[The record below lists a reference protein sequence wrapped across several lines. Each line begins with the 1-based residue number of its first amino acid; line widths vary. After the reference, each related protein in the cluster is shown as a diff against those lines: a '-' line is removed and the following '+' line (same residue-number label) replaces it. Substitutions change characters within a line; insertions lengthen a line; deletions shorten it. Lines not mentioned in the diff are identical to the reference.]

1 LRRATKYGC
10 QDKPADAQCRW
21 SRQVV
26 HLVLFARSFAATGS
40 NTLARRWGLGSEYFK
55 EFGTMGVDLRTS
67 YLGLEL
73 KNPMVVAACPLTG
86 SLDSLRRL
94 ETSGAAA
101 AVLPSLFAEQIEHDE
116 SQAAGLY
123 EYQTESF
130 AESTT
135 YFPEYSEWHPGPEPY
150 LRHVAECKQQ
160 LSIPVI
166 GSLNG
171 SSPGTWTRYARR
183 IEEAGADALE
193 LNVYFVPTCRDES
206 SETIEQRYVE
216 LVQSVAEAIAIPLA
230 VKIGPYFSS
239 LPNLAGR
246 LVAAGAN
253 GLVLFNRYLDPDLDT
268 ETMQVVP
275 QLVLSDRHELRLS
288 LRWIATLRDRWNVSL
303 AATSGIHFSED
314 VVKALLVGADVAM
327 VAAALM
333 RYGPTWLETILTEV
347 TTWLENKEYASI
359 SQLKGS
365 MSLEKCEDP
374 GAYHRGNYMKALTSY
389 SSNMI

>member
-1 LRRATKYGC
+1 
-10 QDKPADAQCRW
+10 
-21 SRQVV
+21 
-26 HLVLFARSFAATGS
+26 
-40 NTLARRWGLGSEYFK
+40 
-55 EFGTMGVDLRTS
+55 MGVDLRML

-73 KNPMVVAACPLTG
+73 KNPMVVSACPLTG
-86 SLDSLRRL
+86 SLDSLLRL
-94 ETSGAAA
+94 EQNGAAA

-123 EYQTESF
+123 EYQSDSF
-130 AESTT
+130 AEATT
-135 YFPEYSEWHPGPEPY
+135 YFPHYSEWHPGPEPY
-150 LRHVAECKQQ
+150 LRHVTNCREH

-171 SSPGTWTRYARR
+171 SSPGTWTRLRR

-193 LNVYFVPTCRDES
+193 LNVYFVPTRPDES
-206 SETIEQRYVE
+206 SEAIEQRYVE
-216 LVQSVAEAIAIPLA
+216 LVQSVAEAVAIPLA

-246 LVAAGAN
+246 LVAAGAQ
-253 GLVLFNRYLDPDLDT
+253 GLVLFNRYLDPDIDT

-288 LRWIATLRDRWNVSL
+288 LRWIATLHNRWNVSL

-314 VVKALLVGADVAM
+314 VVEALLVGADVAM

-333 RYGPTWLETILTEV
+333 RYGPTWLETILKEMI
-347 TTWLENKEYASI
+347 TWLENKEYASV

-365 MSLEKCEDP
+365 ISLEKCEDP